1 MAQINHR
8 ILAIF
13 PFISVLFWSL
23 AFIAI
28 KICLQHFD
36 ALNLTIARL
45 FLGCSLFLLLLLVS
59 KQKKLPTKHEI
70 PHFMLLGLFGL
81 IAYHLG
87 LNYGEQFINANTAS
101 LIIATSPLFIA
112 IAAHFRLDEHLSL
125 ANIIGIIIAL
135 IGVIVISIYGQPNSS
150 IQIDY
155 LLGAFAVLIA
165 SISGA
170 IYTIYGKKLMKKY
183 DPTQLTCYS
192 FLFGSIFLLPLL
204 SQQSLIQFSTI
215 PQDILPALIF
225 LGIFPTFI
233 SYLLWYKALQSLKA
247 STMGPVIYLIP
258 LLSTTF
264 SYFFLGEHVTPLF
277 LIGGVLIIGGIIL
290 VNKKTQQRSK
300 ISSD

>member
-1 MAQINHR
+1 MAQKPQSFI
-8 ILAIF
+8 AVY

-28 KICLQHFD
+28 KISLQHFD
-36 ALNLTIARL
+36 AYNLTIARL
-45 FLGCSLFLLLLLVS
+45 FIGCILFSVLLLVS
-59 KQKKLPTKHEI
+59 KQKKLPTKQEI
-70 PHFMLLGLFGL
+70 PQFILLGIFGI

-112 IAAHFRLDEHLSL
+112 IAAHFRLEEHLSF
-125 ANIIGIIIAL
+125 ANIIGIITAL

-204 SQQSLIQFSTI
+204 SQKSITQFTTI
-215 PQDILPALIF
+215 PQDIFPALIF

-233 SYLLWYKALQSLKA
+233 SYLLWYKALQNLKA

-264 SYFFLGEHVTPLF
+264 SYFLLDEQITPLF
-277 LIGGVLIIGGIIL
+277 LFGGALIICGIIL
-290 VNKKTQQRSK
+290 VNKKTTQQPK
-300 ISSD
+300 TSSD